1 MITKAIPS
9 QIIGYYRV
17 STKEQGA
24 DGLGMAAQRDA
35 VERYAAGIG
44 LPIVASFEEVES
56 GSKANLKNRP
66 QLVAAMAH
74 ARRSR
79 SLLVIARLDR
89 LARNVY
95 VTSQLL
101 ESGVEFVACDNPH
114 ASRLTIHILA
124 AMAEHESAL
133 ISARVKA
140 SVQANRAR
148 GVVYKNYSKLTPE
161 AMRRGVEASR
171 LARIKRTREVYEDLV
186 PMIREWR
193 LAGEATHRIA
203 DRLNAL
209 GHRNQA
215 GRPWMCES
223 IRILLRREGLGH
235 LKPTYA
241 CYNLTPAD
249 QAKGTVVASA
259 ASRQRTI
266 EFYEPFIELMRGLH
280 AAGLS
285 SVSIAV
291 EMNSR
296 GLKTQGGSSWYPSI
310 VQDVLR
316 RAGITG
322 PRVPGGQGLK
332 SAAVNAEGRRRALLR
347 LTSIAEA
354 HRERIMPI
362 ITWLRGKGLLHEQ
375 IAGYLNA
382 NGYTTPRSLR
392 WSATTVRSF
401 TYRVA
406 RAQLTGE
413 RT

>member
-1 MITKAIPS
+1 MITKAVPT

-35 VERYAAGIG
+35 VERYAASID
-44 LPIVASFEEVES
+44 LPIVASFEEVET

-161 AMRRGVEASR
+161 AIRLGVEASR

-186 PMIREWR
+186 PMIRDWR
-193 LAGEATHRIA
+193 LAGEPTHRIA

-223 IRILLRREGLGH
+223 IRTFLRREGLGH
-235 LKPTYA
+235 LKPTYT
-241 CYNLTPAD
+241 CHNLTAAD
-249 QAKGTVVASA
+249 QAKGRGLACA
-259 ASRQRTI
+259 ANRRRTI
-266 EFYEPFIELMRGLH
+266 AYYAPFVDLMRGLH
-280 AAGLS
+280 DAGLS
-285 SVSIAV
+285 SVSVAG
-291 EMNSR
+291 EMNAR

-316 RAGITG
+316 RAGISA
-322 PRVPGGQGLK
+322 PRVPGGQGVK
-332 SAAVNAEGRRRALLR
+332 TKAINSEGRRRALLR
-347 LTSIAEA
+347 LTVIAEA

-362 ITWLRGKGLLHEQ
+362 ITWLRGKGLLHEE

-382 NGYTTPRSLR
+382 NGYKTPRSLR

-406 RAQLTGE
+406 RAQRTGA
-413 RT
+413 RS